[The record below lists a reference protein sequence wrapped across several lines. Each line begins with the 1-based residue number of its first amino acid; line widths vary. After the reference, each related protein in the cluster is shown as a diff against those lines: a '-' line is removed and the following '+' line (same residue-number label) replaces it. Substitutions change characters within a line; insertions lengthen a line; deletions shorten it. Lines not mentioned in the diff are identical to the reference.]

1 MGGMADRPCRFSKYK
16 TACACPVKPGRKGK
30 KHNMHR
36 IHEIQ
41 PPDAAA
47 MKRAAAQWDGVAKP
61 LHSLGLLEEAIIKI
75 AGMTGN
81 EKIDISKRC
90 VIDLCADNGVVCEG
104 VTQTDA
110 SVTRIVAQ
118 TMAEGSSNINRM
130 AEVFHADVFAADVGM
145 LAGDEEPQAEHGGS
159 AAPAEF
165 GNAPSG
171 LFVCK
176 AACGTNN
183 IAAGAA
189 MTREQAL
196 QTIQTGIDLVQ
207 RLAAKGYRI
216 IVTGEMGIGNTT
228 TSSAIASVLL
238 GLPVEEVT
246 GRGAGLS
253 REGVRHKC
261 EVIRQA
267 IRVNFK
273 EELRKIAGEKE
284 CGQIAFE
291 ELCAL
296 YEKRAGK
303 KEKERSIRADAAV
316 TLLERLGGF
325 DIAAM
330 AGVYLGGAIYRV
342 PVVIDGFIS
351 AVAAAV
357 AAEIE
362 PMAKEYMLASHV
374 SSEPAGIRMLSY
386 LGLTPCITAG
396 LCLGEGTGG
405 VLLLPLLDAALA
417 VYRSSHRFDALA
429 IESYQEFEA

>member
-1 MGGMADRPCRFSKYK
+1 MKLQNMQEQL
-16 TACACPVKPGRKGK
+16 
-30 KHNMHR
+30 MHR

-41 PPDAAA
+41 PPDEAA
-47 MKRAAAQWDGVAKP
+47 MKRAAAQWNGVAKP
-61 LHSLGLLEEAIIKI
+61 LHSLGLLEEAVIKI

-81 EKIDISKRC
+81 ERIDLSKRC

-130 AEVFHADVFAADVGM
+130 ADVFHADVFPVDVGM
-145 LAGDEEPQAEHGGS
+145 LGDG
-159 AAPAEF
+159 
-165 GNAPSG
+165 APSG
-171 LFVCK
+171 LYVCK
-176 AACGTNN
+176 TACGTNN
-183 IAAGAA
+183 IAAGPA
-189 MTREQAL
+189 MTHEQAV
-196 QTIQTGIDLVQ
+196 QAIQTGIDLVQ
-207 RLAAKGYRI
+207 KRAAEGYRI

-238 GLPVEEVT
+238 GLAVEEVT

-253 REGVRHKC
+253 REGVFHKC

-273 EELRKIAGEKE
+273 DELRELAGEKE
-284 CGQIAFE
+284 CGQISFE
-291 ELCAL
+291 QLCTL
-296 YEKRAGK
+296 YEKR
-303 KEKERSIRADAAV
+303 SDAAIE
-316 TLLERLGGF
+316 LLARLGGF

-330 AGVYLGGAIYRV
+330 AGVYLGGAIYHV

-362 PMAKEYMLASHV
+362 PLAKEYMLASHV

-417 VYRSSHRFDALA
+417 VYESAHRFDALS
-429 IESYQEFEA
+429 IESYREFE

>member
-1 MGGMADRPCRFSKYK
+1 
-16 TACACPVKPGRKGK
+16 
-30 KHNMHR
+30 MHR

-75 AGMTGN
+75 AGMTGS
-81 EKIDISKRC
+81 ERIDLSKRC

-130 AEVFHADVFAADVGM
+130 ADVFHADVFAVDVGM
-145 LAGDEEPQAEHGGS
+145 LK
-159 AAPAEF
+159 

-183 IAAGAA
+183 IVHGPA

-207 RLAAKGYRI
+207 KRTAENYRI

-273 EELRKIAGEKE
+273 DELRELAGEKE
-284 CGQIAFE
+284 CWQISFE
-291 ELCAL
+291 ELCAF
-296 YEKRAGK
+296 YEKRA
-303 KEKERSIRADAAV
+303 DAAID
-316 TLLERLGGF
+316 LLAKLGGF

-330 AGVYLGGAIYRV
+330 AGVYLGGAIYHV

-362 PMAKEYMLASHV
+362 PIAKEYMLASHV

-405 VLLLPLLDAALA
+405 VLLLPLLDGALA
-417 VYRSSHRFDALA
+417 VYQSSHRFDALA
-429 IESYQEFEA
+429 IESYQEFEV